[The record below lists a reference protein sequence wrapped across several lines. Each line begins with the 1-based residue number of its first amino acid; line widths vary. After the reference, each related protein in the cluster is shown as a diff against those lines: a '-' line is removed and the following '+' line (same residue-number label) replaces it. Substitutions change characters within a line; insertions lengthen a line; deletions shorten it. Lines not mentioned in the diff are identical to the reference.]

1 MRIAR
6 RAVFVAVLL
15 ALLPT
20 AAGAVSFVQVTDPND
35 VPGKLDLELVKGVRT
50 ASGQP
55 ITFTVRVQ
63 APFAKTVLGPAA
75 NWVKVFLNVDGDA
88 NVDFV
93 GTIKKTGRTLSVV
106 FRGQGD
112 NFEALPVQR
121 PNRRTMR
128 FTVPGGAA
136 RAERS
141 GLDDRPVALRERHV
155 VRQGLP
161 GRGSEQLRLD
171 RTLS

>member
-20 AAGAVSFVQVTDPND
+20 AAGAAFVQATDPND

-63 APFAKTVLGPAA
+63 AIP
-75 NWVKVFLNVDGDA
+75 
-88 NVDFV
+88 
-93 GTIKKTGRTLSVV
+93 
-106 FRGQGD
+106 
-112 NFEALPVQR
+112 E
-121 PNRRTMR
+121 
-128 FTVPGGAA
+128 
-136 RAERS
+136 
-141 GLDDRPVALRERHV
+141 DRPRTSGQLGEGVPER
-155 VRQGLP
+155 R
-161 GRGSEQLRLD
+161 R
-171 RTLS
+171 

>member
-20 AAGAVSFVQVTDPND
+20 AAGAAFVQVTDPND

-88 NVDFV
+88 SVDYV
-93 GTIKKTGRTLSVV
+93 GTIKRTGRTLSVF

-112 NFEALPVQR
+112 NFDALPVQR
-121 PNRRTMR
+121 PNRRMMR
-128 FTVPGGAA
+128 FTVPGGAPLAPNGPVSMIVQSHYLNATSCA
-136 RAERS
+136 R
-141 GLDDRPVALRERHV
+141 GCLDVA
-155 VRQGLP
+155 P
-161 GRGSEQLRLD
+161 NSFAWI
-171 RTLS
+171 TL

>member
-75 NWVKVFLNVDGDA
+75 NWVKVF
-88 NVDFV
+88 
-93 GTIKKTGRTLSVV
+93 RTSTVT
-106 FRGQGD
+106 RTSTSS
-112 NFEALPVQR
+112 AR
-121 PNRRTMR
+121 SRRSAG
-128 FTVPGGAA
+128 P
-136 RAERS
+136 
-141 GLDDRPVALRERHV
+141 
-155 VRQGLP
+155 
-161 GRGSEQLRLD
+161 
-171 RTLS
+171 

>member
-20 AAGAVSFVQVTDPND
+20 AAGAVSFVQVT
-35 VPGKLDLELVKGVRT
+35 DLELVKGVRT

-128 FTVPGGAA
+128 FTVPGGAPLA
-136 RAERS
+136 PN
-141 GLDDRPVALRERHV
+141 GPVSMIESTCAA
-155 VRQGLP
+155 
-161 GRGSEQLRLD
+161 
-171 RTLS
+171 

>member
-1 MRIAR
+1 MR
-6 RAVFVAVLL
+6 L
-15 ALLPT
+15 
-20 AAGAVSFVQVTDPND
+20 
-35 VPGKLDLELVKGVRT
+35 GKLDLELVKGVRT

-88 NVDFV
+88 SVDYV
-93 GTIKKTGRTLSVV
+93 GTIKKAGRTLSVF

-128 FTVPGGAA
+128 FTV
-136 RAERS
+136 S
-141 GLDDRPVALRERHV
+141 
-155 VRQGLP
+155 
-161 GRGSEQLRLD
+161 RLMP
-171 RTLS
+171 

>member
-20 AAGAVSFVQVTDPND
+20 AAGAAFVQVTDPND

-55 ITFTVRVQ
+55 ITFTIRVQ

-75 NWVKVFLNVDGDA
+75 NWVKVFLNVDVDA
-88 NVDFV
+88 SVDYV
-93 GTIKKTGRTLSVV
+93 GTIKRTGRTLSVF

-112 NFEALPVQR
+112 NFEAPSGAASQPQDDAVHR
-121 PNRRTMR
+121 AGRS
-128 FTVPGGAA
+128 AA
-136 RAERS
+136 RAERA
-141 GLDDRPVALRERHV
+141 GLDDRPVPLRERHE

-161 GRGSEQLRLD
+161 GRSSQQLRLD
-171 RTLS
+171 HPLS

>member
-6 RAVFVAVLL
+6 RAVSVAVLL

-20 AAGAVSFVQVTDPND
+20 AAGAGSFVQVTDPND

-55 ITFTVRVQ
+55 ITFTIRVQ
-63 APFAKTVLGPAA
+63 APFARTVLGPAA

-88 NVDFV
+88 NVDYV
-93 GTIKKTGRTLSVV
+93 GTIKKTGTTVSVF

-112 NFEALPVQR
+112 NFEALAVQR

-128 FTVPGGAA
+128 FTVPGGAPLA
-136 RAERS
+136 PNGPVSMVVQSHYVNATS
-141 GLDDRPVALRERHV
+141 CAMGCLDVAPNSFAWIAL
-155 VRQGLP
+155 
-161 GRGSEQLRLD
+161 
-171 RTLS
+171 

>member
-20 AAGAVSFVQVTDPND
+20 AAGAVSLVQVTDPND

-93 GTIKKTGRTLSVV
+93 GTIKKIGRTLSVV

-128 FTVPGGAA
+128 FTVPGGAPLA
-136 RAERS
+136 PNGPVSMIVQSHYVNATS
-141 GLDDRPVALRERHV
+141 CAKGCLDVAPNSFAWIAL
-155 VRQGLP
+155 
-161 GRGSEQLRLD
+161 
-171 RTLS
+171 